1 MFRRGHF
8 PAAGTSRH
16 HESISLKGTSPRM
29 SQRPSTAA
37 SGAVARPY
45 THQNGHYGGC
55 LSGVRPLQSA
65 QVNVL
70 QNTAVEVAGFD
81 RRSYKCGLVTIRE
94 DPRPH
99 LAAKARCLIQPSAGA
114 RPPEHRLPLRNSTCT
129 DQPPTACAQLRK
141 VVQEEGVS
149 YRGTT
154 RTDPRGCKAMNLYS
168 GAKKGFSCAIAL
180 PRARDPS

>member
-1 MFRRGHF
+1 MSVRR
-8 PAAGTSRH
+8 
-16 HESISLKGTSPRM
+16 
-29 SQRPSTAA
+29 
-37 SGAVARPY
+37 
-45 THQNGHYGGC
+45 
-55 LSGVRPLQSA
+55 RPLQSA

-141 VVQEEGVS
+141 VVQEEGVHTGG
-149 YRGTT
+149 R
-154 RTDPRGCKAMNLYS
+154 RVPIRV
-168 GAKKGFSCAIAL
+168 GAK
-180 PRARDPS
+180 P